1 MNDLVM
7 RTESLPKLLLGI
19 PREYSGRV
27 NGRSPTKSRDSSI
40 DQLLPQNQT
49 PRRDGQPHVVV
60 NRVNMAAKLTLG
72 RNGVSEGILFGDNDN
87 SKWCTGTLSVEGQS

>member
-7 RTESLPKLLLGI
+7 RMESLPKLLLGI

-40 DQLLPQNQT
+40 DQLLRHNQA
-49 PRRDGQPHVVV
+49 PRRDGQPRVVV
-60 NRVNMAAKLTLG
+60 NRVN
-72 RNGVSEGILFGDNDN
+72 RPQN
-87 SKWCTGTLSVEGQS
+87 